1 MANTNH
7 GEGNPE
13 ADKRYRTIIRNGLKR
28 ARGESKASDGT
39 EAGTPVENLDTVR
52 NLVSG
57 ASTVMLTSTN
67 EKGGLSSRPMTLQ
80 DWADDGSLWFVVDKT
95 SDWLR
100 EGALNVNVSFS
111 ENVDGWVS
119 VSGVAFTV
127 DDKDKLEELWDAGV
141 EAWFEDGK
149 DDANAVALRVDLR
162 RAEWWSADNKLKQ
175 IWQIAKALVTDE
187 RPDLGNKGRIDVN
200 GSLSH

>member
-28 ARGESKASDGT
+28 VRGESKASDGT
-39 EAGTPVENLDTVR
+39 ESGTPVENLDTVR
-52 NLVSG
+52 NLVNG

-67 EKGGLSSRPMTLQ
+67 EKGGLSSRPMTVQ

-95 SDWLR
+95 SDWIG
-100 EGALNVNVSFS
+100 EGALNVNVAFA
-111 ENVDGWVS
+111 ENIDGWVS

-127 DDKDKLEELWDAGV
+127 DDKDKLEELWDSGV

-149 DDANAVALRVDLR
+149 DDENAVALRVDLR

-200 GSLSH
+200 GSLAN